1 VAGRGGACC
10 RRSAGALVFPAI
22 AFDATDGS
30 RPQAGT
36 GGQPREGTMTDAG
49 RLFAE
54 DGYYCAE
61 AVVKA
66 TAMRLGLDDRLVTRL
81 ATGFGSGEGRT
92 AGPCGALSG
101 GILALSLALAPD
113 DPRTDRERTYAAVQ
127 ELRERFEETFGA
139 VTCPGL
145 LDGCHL
151 GTPEGRKRFQA
162 ENMSVRCARYTA
174 GAAEMVAQILD
185 EGF

>member
-1 VAGRGGACC
+1 MSVAR
-10 RRSAGALVFPAI
+10 
-22 AFDATDGS
+22 
-30 RPQAGT
+30 
-36 GGQPREGTMTDAG
+36 

-66 TAMRLGLDDRLVTRL
+66 TAMRLGIDDRLATRL
-81 ATGFGSGEGRT
+81 ATGFCSGEGRT
-92 AGPCGALSG
+92 AGQCGALSG

-113 DPRTDRERTYAAVQ
+113 DPRADRERTYAAVQ
-127 ELRERFEETFGA
+127 ELRERFEKEFGA
-139 VTCPGL
+139 TTCPGL

-151 GTPEGRKRFQA
+151 GTPEGQKRFAA
-162 ENMSVRCARYTA
+162 ENMAERCAGYAA
-174 GAAEMVAQILD
+174 GAAGIVSEILD